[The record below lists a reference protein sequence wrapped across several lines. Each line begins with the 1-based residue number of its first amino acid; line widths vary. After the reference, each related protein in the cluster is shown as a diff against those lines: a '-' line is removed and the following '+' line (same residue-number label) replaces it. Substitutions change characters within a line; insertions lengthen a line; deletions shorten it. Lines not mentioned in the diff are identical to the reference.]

1 MRYRDDNKVE
11 AIFDATVQ
19 LINEIGFSETSIS
32 KIAKRANVSAATI
45 YIYHEN
51 KEDLLYKTYLK
62 IKGKMSERM
71 FQGVDHTR
79 TVHERFEAIIRN
91 YVDFIQSFKPYFLF
105 LEQIMNSPLPQK
117 WCLEDT
123 ASQFQPIFEMFDAGI
138 RQGLLKKEDINMLV
152 VYSILPIA
160 ELLKAHLKNGTTLD
174 SKQIESAIKM
184 SWDAIKA

>member
-11 AIFDATVQ
+11 AIFNATVQ
-19 LINEIGFSETSIS
+19 LINEVGFSETSIS

-71 FQGVDHTR
+71 FQGVEHTR
-79 TVHERFEAIIRN
+79 PVQERFEAIIRN
-91 YVDFIQSFKPYFLF
+91 YVDFIQSFKSHFLF

-117 WCLEDT
+117 WCLEDS
-123 ASQFQPIFEMFDAGI
+123 AIQFQPIFEMYDAGI

-160 ELLKAHLKNGTTLD
+160 ELLKAHLKNGTILD
-174 SKQIESAIKM
+174 SKQLDSAIKM

>member
-1 MRYRDDNKVE
+1 MFGN
-11 AIFDATVQ
+11 T
-19 LINEIGFSETSIS
+19 LMLTINI
-32 KIAKRANVSAATI
+32 SAATI

-62 IKGKMSERM
+62 IKDKMSEKM
-71 FQGVDHTR
+71 FQGVDHAG
-79 TVHERFEAIIRN
+79 TVYERFEAIIRN

-123 ASQFQPIFEMFDAGI
+123 ASQFQPIYEMFDAGI
-138 RQGLLKKEDINMLV
+138 RQGILKKEDTNMLV

-160 ELLKAHLKNGTTLD
+160 ELVKAHLKNGTILNSNQLD
-174 SKQIESAIKM
+174 SAIKM
-184 SWDAIKA
+184 SWDAIKAQHSILSDA